1 MANFN
6 STPMMKGIWNIADDI
21 VKIPYIANI
30 FKIIFSKTN
39 GLVDTN
45 IITKLCTKHLWVK
58 GINYVL
64 EEVLFVVSKLGESI
78 IIILY
83 SFAHIS
89 YFIRSII
96 NSNIAY

>member
-21 VKIPYIANI
+21 GKIPYIANI
-30 FKIIFSKTN
+30 FKIIFSKTS